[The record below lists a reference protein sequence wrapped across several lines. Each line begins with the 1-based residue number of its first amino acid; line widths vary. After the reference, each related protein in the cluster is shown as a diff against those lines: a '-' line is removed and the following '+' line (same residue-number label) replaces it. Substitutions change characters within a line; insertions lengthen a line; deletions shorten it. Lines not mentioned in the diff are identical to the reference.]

1 MTVHNVDV
9 LVVGAGPTGLT
20 AAGDLARAGRSV
32 TALERWPAI
41 NPSSRAFV
49 TMART
54 LEVLDARGI
63 ADDLLTHAHKAPGV
77 TIFGGARI
85 DLTHLDSPYQ
95 FAMIT
100 PQTNVDRAL
109 GDYAAAQGADICR
122 GVEVVEL
129 DQDAEGVTVTART
142 HGDPAGRRT
151 CWRAKYLIGA
161 DGAHSTVRTL
171 IGADFAGKTILSSI
185 VLADV
190 KLANGPADGGLTLG
204 STRNEF
210 AFLAPYDGSWYR
222 AMVWDRNDQL
232 PDTQS
237 VGQDEIVDVLAR
249 AIGADLGVLEVG
261 WKSRF
266 HCDER
271 QVAQYRHGRVFLA
284 GDAAH
289 VHSPMGGQGM
299 NTGIQDAANVAWKI
313 DAVLAGAA
321 DAVLDSYHDERHPI
335 GRRVLR
341 QSGLMARGV
350 TLHPRVARGLR
361 NLLLPKLLS
370 IPRIRDEVAGSFA
383 GTTLRYAHRAGESA
397 LVGTRAT
404 QIPLTRERLT
414 ELQREPGFV
423 LIRERGRCALDVIDL
438 RQAERSDSGPA
449 VLVRP
454 DGYIAWAG
462 DSANRSEWLE
472 ALSRWTGR
480 TNSALPLEL
489 MTSVLMTADGRTVEA
504 EGTHGHGDPAFSAV
518 PRGQA
523 HLHQSDR
530 LDLRLDPRAR
540 APRQVGPHAP
550 GERVRREAG
559 RGRRRRGRRR

>member
-1 MTVHNVDV
+1 MNVHTVDV

-32 TALERWPAI
+32 VVLERWPAI
-41 NPSSRAFV
+41 NPSSRAFA

-54 LEVLDARGI
+54 LEVFDARGI
-63 ADDLLTHAHKAPGV
+63 ADDLLAHAHKAPGV

-100 PQTNVDRAL
+100 PQTNVDQAL
-109 GDYAAAQGADICR
+109 GAYAAAQGAEIRR
-122 GVEVVEL
+122 GVEVIAL
-129 DQDAEGVTVTART
+129 DQDPEGVTVTAR
-142 HGDPAGRRT
+142 GEAEQR
-151 CWRAKYLIGA
+151 WRAKYLIGA

-171 IGADFAGKTILSSI
+171 LGVDFPGKTILSSI

-190 KLANGPADGGLTLG
+190 KLAHGPTGGGLTLG

-210 AFLAPYDGSWYR
+210 AFLAPYDRDWYR
-222 AMVWDRNDQL
+222 AMVWDRNNQV
-232 PDTQS
+232 PDAQP
-237 VGQDEIVDVLAR
+237 VDRKEIVDVLAR
-249 AIGADLGVLEVG
+249 AMGTDLGVLELG

-299 NTGIQDAANVAWKI
+299 NTGVQDAANLAWKI
-313 DAVLAGAA
+313 DAVLDGA
-321 DAVLDSYHDERHPI
+321 DDTVLDSYHDERHPI
-335 GRRVLR
+335 GRRVLL
-341 QSGLMARGV
+341 QSGMMARGV
-350 TLHPRVARGLR
+350 ALHPRVARRVR
-361 NLLLPKLLS
+361 NLLVPRLLRVS
-370 IPRIRDEVAGSFA
+370 RIRDEVAGSFA
-383 GTTLRYAHRAGESA
+383 GTTLRYARRAGESA

-404 QIPLTRERLT
+404 QIPLTQERLT

-423 LIRERGRCALDVIDL
+423 LIRESGRSALDVIDL
-438 RQAERSDSGPA
+438 HQAERSDPGPA

-472 ALSRWTGR
+472 VLARWTGH
-480 TNSALPLEL
+480 A
-489 MTSVLMTADGRTVEA
+489 
-504 EGTHGHGDPAFSAV
+504 SAV
-518 PRGQA
+518 VAWASCPA
-523 HLHQSDR
+523 E
-530 LDLRLDPRAR
+530 AR
-540 APRQVGPHAP
+540 SKSKAR
-550 GERVRREAG
+550 
-559 RGRRRRGRRR
+559 